1 MVQTQINCPNCKQP
15 IVADVQQ
22 LFDVGEDPS
31 AKSKLLSGMANFV
44 QCGVC
49 GYQGALATPIVY
61 HDPEKE
67 LLLTHVP
74 PGVGLPRDEEE
85 RLLGGL
91 TKRVVDRLPP
101 ERRKAYLLTPQA
113 HLTMQGLVERI
124 LEADG
129 ITKEMIKAQQDKL
142 ELLQKLSTA
151 SDNNV
156 RIEILKENEEL
167 VDADLFNILGRLRE
181 TASATGDQESAKLL
195 DEIQQL
201 LIENTDFG
209 RKLQQQTEEV
219 EAAVKSLQ
227 DAGQELTRDVLLDLV
242 IEAPNDVRL
251 SALVSLARPGMDY
264 SFFQMLTERIDRTE
278 GEEKER
284 LVALREKLLDLTR
297 QIDQEL
303 EARSGQ
309 ARQLLNQI
317 LQADD
322 VKDAIQKNAA
332 QIDEFFLQAVQ
343 GALDQARESGDLEK
357 ISKLNQINEVIR
369 EASAPPPEVQFI
381 EQLLE
386 APDAD
391 ARQQLIDANNEKIT
405 PEFFQMLSGLMAQ
418 VMESEQDPELIEKF
432 QAVNKQVLR
441 FSMQANLQGN

>member
-1 MVQTQINCPNCKQP
+1 MAQTRINCPNCNQP
-15 IVADVQQ
+15 IMADIQQ

-31 AKSKLLSGMANFV
+31 AKSRLLSGMANLV
-44 QCGVC
+44 QCGFC

-74 PGVGLPRDEEE
+74 PEVGLPRDEAE

-91 TKRVVDRLPP
+91 TKQAVDRLPP

-142 ELLQKLSTA
+142 ELLQKLMSA
-151 SDNNV
+151 KDANV
-156 RIEILKENEEL
+156 RQEIVKENEEL

-181 TASATGDQESAKLL
+181 TASITGDQESAKQL

-201 LIENTDFG
+201 LIENSEFG
-209 RKLQQQTEEV
+209 RQVKQQTEEV
-219 EAAVKSLQ
+219 EAAIKSLQ
-227 DAGQELTRDVLLDLV
+227 EAGQGLTREVLLDIV
-242 IEAPNDVRL
+242 IDAPNDVRL

-278 GEEKER
+278 GDEKKR
-284 LVALREKLLDLTR
+284 LVALREKLLELTR

-303 EARSGQ
+303 ENRSRHAQ
-309 ARQLLNQI
+309 QLLNQI

-322 VKDAIQKNAA
+322 VMAAIQKNAP
-332 QIDEFFLQAVQ
+332 QIDEFFIQAVQ
-343 GALDQARESGDLEK
+343 EALEETRKSGDLEK
-357 ISKLNQINEVIR
+357 IGKLNQINDVIS

-381 EQLLE
+381 EELIE
-386 APDAD
+386 APDENT
-391 ARQQLIDANNEKIT
+391 RQQLIDANQEKIT
-405 PEFFQMLSGLMAQ
+405 PEFFQMLSGLMARVLEEDQ
-418 VMESEQDPELIEKF
+418 EPELIEKF

-441 FSMQANLQGN
+441 FSMQANLQRN